1 MEGHTM
7 NQSTSRAR
15 LAVSAA
21 VTAGLC
27 LTGTAALTTP
37 TQAATGVCDTAYPVA
52 NLTPD
57 QVVHG
62 LTVSSGTMPTTF
74 DGTIVGVMKDGIEPG
89 VDMVIAR
96 LSSADISD
104 AGIWAGMSGSPVY
117 AANGD
122 LIGAVSYTLA
132 FGQTSVA
139 GITPWEDM
147 QTWAGRPAP
156 AGVAVSAAT
165 ARRIA
170 ARTSVTQR
178 QAAQGFHEL
187 KAPTLVSGLSQRIL
201 DLAKGRPYLAKGAT
215 AAGQAAVSPTVSDI
229 VAGGNLVATASTGD
243 IVQGGLGTV
252 TSVCNNRV
260 VGFGHPMSF
269 VGNTTL
275 GLAGADTLYI
285 QPDALGG
292 SYKVANI
299 GDVLGTIDQDRATGI
314 SGILGSLPAEI
325 GITSRVNYTPTVGAP
340 RTRTGSS
347 EVQAP
352 ESSADTA
359 FYELLANHQTV
370 LDAYQ
375 AGSESQ
381 SWTVSGHNAK
391 GHPFTLTGS
400 NLYTDSFDIAF
411 GSVWDLPDLLWL
423 LHNVEGVTVDSVH
436 VTSDVDDSTA
446 KLRIRGIQQRRG
458 GQWVTV
464 DKHHPALGR
473 AGHSVTLRL
482 MFQKGKPGHAFG
494 YDLPAGSA
502 GMQSRIFASAAD
514 GFPFERSNPHT
525 LAGVKKLVDTMT
537 RNDQAQVSV
546 FGFNGHRSLRLQTST
561 PAEGQVVGGHAVVR
575 LKIS

>member
-1 MEGHTM
+1 MKM
-7 NQSTSRAR
+7 SNSQAR

-37 TQAATGVCDTAYPVA
+37 SQAATGVCDTAYPVA

-62 LTVSSGTMPTTF
+62 STVTSGTTPTPF
-74 DGTIVGVMKDGIEPG
+74 DGAIIGVMKDGIEPG
-89 VDMVIAR
+89 VDMVIAK
-96 LSSADISD
+96 LSSPAIVD

-117 AANGD
+117 AENGD
-122 LIGAVSYTLA
+122 LIGAVSYTLS

-147 QTWAGRPAP
+147 QTWAGQPAP
-156 AGVAVSAAT
+156 AGVKVT
-165 ARRIA
+165 ALA
-170 ARTSVTQR
+170 ARQISAKTPVTKA
-178 QAAQGFHEL
+178 QASQGFHEL
-187 KAPTLVSGLSQRIL
+187 KTPTLVSGLSQRVL
-201 DLAKGRPYLAKGAT
+201 DRAKGRPYLTKGAT
-215 AAGQAAVSPTVSDI
+215 AAGRADVSPTVSDI

-252 TSVCNNRV
+252 TSVCNDRV
-260 VGFGHPMSF
+260 VGFGHPMNF

-299 GDVLGTIDQDRATGI
+299 GSVLGTIDQDRATGI
-314 SGILGSLPAEI
+314 SGLLGTTPPEI
-325 GITSRVNYTPTVGAP
+325 SITSTVNYTPDQGAP

-352 ESSADTA
+352 EASADTA

-375 AGSESQ
+375 AGSENQ
-381 SWTVSGHNAK
+381 SWMVTGHTAT
-391 GHPFTLTGS
+391 GPFTLTGG
-400 NLYTDSFDIAF
+400 NLYTDNSDIAF
-411 GSVWDLPDLLWL
+411 DSVWDLPDLLWL
-423 LHNVEGVTVDSVH
+423 LHNIDEVTVDSVN

-446 KLRIRGIQQRRG
+446 KLQIRGLQQRRG
-458 GQWVTV
+458 GHWVAV
-464 DKHHPALGR
+464 EKGHPALGR
-473 AGHSVTLRL
+473 AGHTLTLRL
-482 MFQKGKPGHAFG
+482 MFQDGQPGHAFS
-494 YDLPAGSA
+494 YHLPKSSA
-502 GMQSRIFASAAD
+502 GMRSRLFSMGSKD
-514 GFPFERSNPHT
+514 FRVERSRPHT
-525 LAGVKKLVDTMT
+525 LAAVKKLVHSMA
-537 RNDQAQVSV
+537 RNDQAQVIL
-546 FGFNGHRSLRLQTST
+546 FGFNGRHSLRIDATT
-561 PAEGQVVGGHAVVR
+561 PAEGEVIGGRATFALR
-575 LKIS
+575 IS